1 MRITAILLLIVLCAL
16 PLEAKVY
23 HSSDF
28 GWEADQDVT
37 EEFPALFEAEKLG
50 KGDELVLE
58 HTYRISGTHQLPDNF
73 TLSAVK
79 GAGFDV
85 TDAMERRGAFLELG
99 SGNTLRNLTITYL
112 DTPPLGPTGQEHW
125 VDFASNRGISA
136 VGKTDLVIENCRL
149 TGSIAQQVRLK
160 DCSRVKFIGCH
171 IAGGYWTIPMGGVS
185 DVTFKRCLIEK
196 CQGDGIKTGG
206 SGKACRNILVEDCV
220 FQDCRRDG
228 IDTTGGFNHSIVRNC
243 TFRRL
248 GVSGIDLKAHYKAR
262 EGEEIDF
269 EPENNNI
276 LIEECIFHD
285 MPNGIV
291 LSTGPDHPV
300 VVADIMKYAV
310 RDVDI
315 NDCLFGHAETPLRPY
330 NDGGYGAN
338 YPTDEGE
345 HMRGIFVKDAHSIRY
360 RNMRL
365 SGDSIMPVYVRSIAE
380 VEGYRSKIGKE
391 AVDALRSLHKEP
403 TDVITGNVIDEPAPP
418 IEPGKTDVPF
428 TCGPQTLVPYSCER

>member
-1 MRITAILLLIVLCAL
+1 MRIAAILLLIVLCAL
-16 PLEAKVY
+16 PLQAKVY
-23 HSSDF
+23 HSSHF

-37 EEFPALFEAEKLG
+37 EEFPALFEAGKLG
-50 KGDELVLE
+50 EGDELVLD

-125 VDFASNRGISA
+125 VHFASNRGISA
-136 VGKTDLVIENCRL
+136 DGKSDLLIENCRL
-149 TGSIAQQVRLK
+149 TGSIAQQIHLR
-160 DCSRVKFIGCH
+160 DCSRVKVIGCH
-171 IAGGYWTIPMGGVS
+171 IAGGYWTIAMGKVS
-185 DVTFKRCLIEK
+185 DVTFKQCLIEK
-196 CQGDGIKTGG
+196 CQGDAIKTGG
-206 SGKACRNILVEDCV
+206 NGKACRNILVEDCV

-276 LIEECIFHD
+276 LIEECTFHD

-291 LSTGPDHPV
+291 LSTGPDHPAV
-300 VVADIMKYAV
+300 IADIRKYAV

-315 NDCLFGHAETPLRPY
+315 NDCLFGQAEKPLRGNRAIY
-330 NDGGYGAN
+330 L
-338 YPTDEGE
+338 
-345 HMRGIFVKDAHSIRY
+345 KDAHSVRY

-365 SGDSIMPVYVRSIAE
+365 SCERMKPLRVESIAE
-380 VEGYRSKIGKE
+380 NISFRSAIGKE
-391 AVDALRSLHKEP
+391 AAEALLSLHEKKA
-403 TDVITGNVIDEPAPP
+403 DVITGNVLDEPGPP
-418 IEPGKTDVPF
+418 IEPGTTEVPF
-428 TCGPQTLVPYSCER
+428 TCGPQTMVPYSCDR